1 MRIMPMVRRMVV
13 SGGVAAALTSGL
25 TACEPTNLYVGS
37 NTVVGVNGSMNTQQT
52 AGHLIVGYDRRFAAI
67 VPKSV
72 PMADSEGEEAMA
84 VLSCS
89 ELRVEGIFLT
99 GFTEYLA
106 TGQAAK
112 TFAENVAKKDAN
124 GQRPLNDRSS
134 AAMTHFFSCA
144 IPHAPNEP
152 AATPPTT
159 TVPQS

>member
-1 MRIMPMVRRMVV
+1 MRIMSVARRLVL
-13 SGGVAAALTSGL
+13 STGAAVALSVAL

-72 PMADSEGEEAMA
+72 PMEGSEGEEAMA

-112 TFAENVAKKDAN
+112 KFAENVAAKDAN
-124 GQRPLNDRSS
+124 NQPLHDRSS

-144 IPHAPNEP
+144 IPHAPKNP
-152 AATPPTT
+152 ADPLPSPP
-159 TVPQS
+159 VQP

>member
-13 SGGVAAALTSGL
+13 SGGAAVALTTGL
-25 TACEPTNLYVGS
+25 AACEPTNLYVGS

-52 AGHLIVGYDRRFAAI
+52 AGHLIVGYDRRFAAV
-67 VPKSV
+67 VPTSV
-72 PMADSEGEEAMA
+72 PMEDSEVEEAMA

-112 TFAENVAKKDAN
+112 TFARNVAAKDEN
-124 GQRPLNDRSS
+124 GQPLHDRSS

-152 AATPPTT
+152 PATPSTT
-159 TVPQS
+159 TVPQP